1 MKRFARINWVLV
13 ALMYGLLG
21 FGLFAIY
28 SATWMREA
36 EYLTEAWRKQAAWIG
51 IGTVI
56 FFVVAMIPYK
66 WVEWAAIPVY
76 LLGIGTL
83 ILTKFIGKVAGGAR
97 SWIEI
102 GPINFQ
108 PSQIAL
114 VGGILVMALILSRL
128 ADTHPLLRIILCGVV
143 VAVPCSLIVIQPDLG
158 STIVWVPVML
168 LMLFLGGIPLRYLVA
183 MVLLGLIMLPVVYYF
198 GLHDYQQRRITT
210 FLNPDRDPLGD
221 GWTINQSLTA
231 IGSGGWEGKGFKAQN
246 TLNELGFLPSTI
258 VHNDFIFAVIGEQH
272 GFIGGSLLIGAFA
285 LLLTTMCFIGYCARD
300 RLGVL
305 LVAGIIGIVFTHTV
319 MNIGM
324 TISVTPI
331 TGLPLPFIS
340 YGGTFAV
347 LLMFCFGLLQSVW
360 VYRKPLKTAT

>member
-1 MKRFARINWVLV
+1 MNWVLV
-13 ALMYGLLG
+13 VLMYGLLG

-36 EYLTEAWRKQAAWIG
+36 EYLTEAWRKQAVWIG
-51 IGTVI
+51 VGSIV
-56 FFVVAMIPYK
+56 FFAVSLIPYK
-66 WVEWAAIPVY
+66 WVEWAAIPIY
-76 LLGIGTL
+76 LVGLVTL
-83 ILTKFIGKVAGGAR
+83 VLTKFIGKVAGGAR

-114 VGGILVMALILSRL
+114 VGGILMMALILARL
-128 ADTHPLLRIILCGVV
+128 KDLHPLARIFLCVV
-143 VAVPCSLIVIQPDLG
+143 VIGVPCVLIVKQPDLG
-158 STIVWVPVML
+158 STIVWVPVFM

-183 MVLLGLIMLPVVYYF
+183 MTLLGLLMLPVVYYF
-198 GLHDYQQRRITT
+198 GLEDYQQRRITT
-210 FLNPDRDPLGD
+210 FINPDRDPLGD

-231 IGSGGWEGKGFKAQN
+231 IGSGGWEGKGFKAEN

-272 GFIGGSLLIGAFA
+272 GFIGGSILIGSFA
-285 LLLTTMCFIGYCARD
+285 LLLITMCYIAYCARD

-305 LVAGIIGIVFTHTV
+305 LAAGIIGIVLTHTV

-324 TISVTPI
+324 TISLTPI

-360 VYRKPLKTAT
+360 IYRKPLQHPSKAL